1 MRKKIGYIR
10 SAKYGQVK
18 DMPIM
23 FGLQLDFYFNDSTG
37 AGTTELMF
45 NISDEVKDKEGADQI
60 IADVTRRING
70 ILKDANVNTVD
81 QLIGKPVEVTIDFA
95 NVKSFR
101 ILTEVIPHENN

>member
-1 MRKKIGYIR
+1 MRKKLGYIR

-37 AGTTELMF
+37 AGTTELIF
-45 NISDEVKDKEGADQI
+45 NISDEVKDAVPMDQI
-60 IADVTRRING
+60 IVNITRKINE
-70 ILKDANVNTVD
+70 ILTEANVNTVD
-81 QLIGKPVEVTIDFA
+81 ELIGKPVEVTIEGA
-95 NVKSFR
+95 NTKSFR

>member
-10 SAKYGQVK
+10 SAKYGQVE

-23 FGLQLDFYFNDSTG
+23 FGLQLDFYFNDFSG

-45 NISDEVKDKEGADQI
+45 NISGEVKDKEGADQI
-60 IADVTRRING
+60 IADVTRRINE

-81 QLIGKPVEVTIDFA
+81 QLIGKPVEVTIEGA
-95 NVKSFR
+95 NTKSFR